1 MEIKPET
8 QLKTLW
14 YLSWVVAFCP
24 IIILLLILFFFAD
37 KVIVGACTA
46 AWLGIFIPI
55 LFWIPKAY
63 RIVEY
68 FIDDDSVKMQAGVVW
83 KKNVTVPFM
92 KITNIDI
99 TSGPIQRKFGVGTIH
114 VQTAGYGGQQGQK
127 SELKING
134 VKDTEKIRDIIIK
147 NIKSY
152 KISEDTDFKPAEI
165 LQERKDSDNSLILNN
180 ILNELVN
187 IRKKL
192 EK

>member
-1 MEIKPET
+1 MEIKPEP

-14 YLSWVVAFCP
+14 YLSWAVAFCP
-24 IIILLLILFFFAD
+24 VIILLLILLFFAD
-37 KVIVGACTA
+37 KLIVGSFIA
-46 AWLGIFIPI
+46 AWIIIFIPI

-63 RIVEY
+63 RIVKY
-68 FIDDDSVKMQAGVVW
+68 FIDGDSVKMQAGVVW
-83 KKNVTVPFM
+83 KKKVTVPFL

-134 VKDTEKIRDIIIK
+134 VKDTEKIRDIIIE

-152 KISEDTDFKPAEI
+152 KGTEDTAYKPGKN
-165 LQERKDSDNSLILNN
+165 LQEAKAPDNALILDN